1 LNRDLSDDTLM
12 AAVARGEEAAFGL
25 LVHRWE
31 HQVRA
36 FLSAMLGNREEAEDL
51 TQDTFVKVFAE
62 AGRYRPAGM
71 FRSWLMRI
79 AGNLA
84 RSRLRRRRI
93 IGWLPFEP
101 GRHDRPA
108 GARDPQREL
117 EDDQT
122 ARAVREALA
131 ALPERQRQALVLQ
144 RFQGMKYRE
153 IASAMDTTLAG
164 VESLIQRGLAGLRET
179 LERQGVEP

>member
-1 LNRDLSDDTLM
+1 
-12 AAVARGEEAAFGL
+12 
-25 LVHRWE
+25 
-31 HQVRA
+31 
-36 FLSAMLGNREEAEDL
+36 
-51 TQDTFVKVFAE
+51 
-62 AGRYRPAGM
+62 
-71 FRSWLMRI
+71 
-79 AGNLA
+79 
-84 RSRLRRRRI
+84 
-93 IGWLPFEP
+93 
-101 GRHDRPA
+101 
-108 GARDPQREL
+108 
-117 EDDQT
+117 DQT